1 MFIIKTQ
8 TNKHKDTKY
17 YTTKLV
23 ENFRTPTNKIRRRT
37 LLNLGQGYSGVDESE
52 WQALTTCIEEML
64 AGTMPLLEMPE
75 HIEKEA
81 SRIANLLIKKHGKEI
96 ATPNRIKH
104 FETIDI
110 ESLENSDVKSVGA
123 EHLSHEMAK
132 KLHLPDILSQAG
144 FNQKQTHL
152 ALATIIGRLLSPGSE
167 VATCD
172 YLRNKSALDE
182 VMGVD
187 FSRLSK
193 NQLYDISDLLLKHK
207 EKIEKDLFEHEKT
220 VLQFEETVT
229 LFDLT
234 NTYFE
239 GQSKK
244 NDNAALGRS
253 KEKRSD
259 CVLVSLALVLDA
271 SGFPKHS
278 HIYQGNISEP
288 NTLEKM
294 LQPASKKAIVVMDA
308 GIATEDNIAWLTEHN
323 YKYLVVSR
331 KRNQEIPENIAGVVV
346 KEDSYNKVTTYLV
359 KATDG
364 AENELY
370 CHSEAME
377 AKGTDLIEKF
387 KTRFTDALTIIK
399 NGLSKKGGTKKYA
412 KICER
417 IGRLKEKHKQV
428 AHRYTIQVVTDEK
441 KTLVTEITWEYQTK
455 DTGKS
460 AGIYC
465 IRTNQTQMDNHMVW
479 KTYRMLND
487 VESAF
492 RTLKTDLGMR
502 PVYHQKTDRVTG
514 HIFISLL
521 AYHLLHAIRYHLKN
535 HKINDSWETIMS
547 KLSNHYRI
555 TTSAQC
561 KEGNIIHVRKSMRPS
576 PEQLKIYQA
585 CDVSTIPLKTIIT
598 AY

>member
-8 TNKHKDTKY
+8 TSKHNNTKY

-23 ENFRTPTNKIRRRT
+23 ENFRTPANKIRRRT
-37 LLNLGQGYSGVDESE
+37 LLNLGQGYAGVEESE
-52 WQALTTCIEEML
+52 WPALTTCIEEIL
-64 AGTMPLLEMPE
+64 AGVIPLFSISE
-75 HIEKEA
+75 HIGKEA
-81 SRIANLLIKKHGKEI
+81 SRIANLLIKKHGKEL
-96 ATPNRIKH
+96 TMQNSIKH

-110 ESLENSDVKSVGA
+110 ASVENSDAKSVGA
-123 EHLSHEMAK
+123 EHLAHETAK
-132 KLHLPDILSQAG
+132 KLQVPEILAQAG
-144 FNQKQTHL
+144 FNQKQISL
-152 ALATIIGRLLSPGSE
+152 ALASIISRLLSPGSE

-182 VMGVD
+182 VMEVD
-187 FSRLSK
+187 FSKLSK

-207 EKIEKDLFEHEKT
+207 EKIEKALFEQEKT
-220 VLQFEETVT
+220 ALKFQETVT

-244 NDNAALGRS
+244 NDNATLGRS

-259 CVLVSLALVLDA
+259 CVLVSLALVLDS

-278 HIYQGNISEP
+278 HIYKGNVSEP
-288 NTLEKM
+288 STMEEM
-294 LQPASKKAIVVMDA
+294 LQPASKEAIVVMDA
-308 GIATEDNIAWLTEHN
+308 GIATEDNIAWLTKHN

-331 KRNQEIPENIAGVVV
+331 KRNQELPVGIEGVIV
-346 KEDSYNKVTTYLV
+346 KEDANNKVTTYLV
-359 KATDG
+359 NAADS
-364 AENELY
+364 EESELY

-377 AKGTDLIEKF
+377 AKSTDLIEKF
-387 KTRFTDALTIIK
+387 KKRFTDALVIIK

-417 IGRLKEKHKQV
+417 IGRLKEKYKKISHQ
-428 AHRYTIQVVTDEK
+428 YTIQVTADEEK
-441 KTLVTEITWEYQTK
+441 QFATNITWEYQTK
-455 DTGKS
+455 ESGKA

-465 IRTNQTQMDNHMVW
+465 IRTNQTQMDNQAVW
-479 KTYRMLND
+479 NTYRMLND

-521 AYHLLHAIRYHLKN
+521 AYHLLHTIRYQLKN
-535 HKINDSWETIMS
+535 YEINDSWETILS
-547 KLSNHYRI
+547 KLENHYRI

-561 KEGNIIHVRKSMRPS
+561 KEGKVIHIRKSMRPN
-576 PEQLKIYQA
+576 PAQLKIYQA
-585 CDVSTIPLKTIIT
+585 CQVSGIPLNTIVT
-598 AY
+598 EY

>member
-8 TNKHKDTKY
+8 TSKRNNTKY
-17 YTTKLV
+17 YTIKLV
-23 ENFRTPTNKIRRRT
+23 ENSRTPTNKIHRRT
-37 LLNLGQGYSGVDESE
+37 LLNLGNDYCVIQESE
-52 WQALTTCIEEML
+52 WKALTDRIADILGGVIPLLAFSNHIEE
-64 AGTMPLLEMPE
+64 
-75 HIEKEA
+75 EA
-81 SRIANLLIKKHGKEI
+81 QRIANLLIKKHGKEI
-96 ATPNRIKH
+96 AAKNSINH

-110 ESLENSDVKSVGA
+110 NSVENSDVKSVGA
-123 EHLSHEMAK
+123 EHLSYETAK
-132 KLHLPDILSQAG
+132 KLHLPKILEQAG

-167 VATCD
+167 VSTCD

-182 VMGVD
+182 VMDVD
-187 FSRLSK
+187 FSGLSK
-193 NQLYDISDLLLKHK
+193 NKLYEISDLLLKHK
-207 EKIEKDLFEHEKT
+207 EKIETQLFEHEKT
-220 VLQFEETVT
+220 VLQFEEFVT

-278 HIYQGNISEP
+278 HIYKGNVSEP
-288 NTLEKM
+288 STMEEM
-294 LQPASKKAIVVMDA
+294 LKPASKDAIVVMDA
-308 GIATEDNIAWLTEHN
+308 GIATEDNIAWLTEHD
-323 YKYLVVSR
+323 YKYLVISR
-331 KRNQEIPENIAGVVV
+331 KRNQTLPENVEGVIV
-346 KEDSYNKVTTYLV
+346 KEDANNKVTTYLV
-359 KATDG
+359 NNTDSQ
-364 AENELY
+364 ETELY

-377 AKGTDLIEKF
+377 AKSTDLMDKF
-387 KTRFTDALTIIK
+387 KKRFTDALTIMK
-399 NGLSKKGGTKKYA
+399 NGLSKKGGTKKYS

-417 IGRLKEKHKQV
+417 IGRLKEKHSKV
-428 AHRYTIQVVTDEK
+428 AHHYTVEAIADETK
-441 KTLVTEITWEYQTK
+441 KFASEITWEHQPK
-455 DTGKS
+455 ESGKS

-465 IRTNQTQMDNHMVW
+465 IRTNQTQMDNNTVW

-492 RTLKTDLGMR
+492 RTLKTDLGLR

-521 AYHLLHAIRYHLKN
+521 AYHLLHTIRYQLKT
-535 HKINDSWETIMS
+535 HSVHDGWETIMS
-547 KLSNHYRI
+547 KLENHYRI
-555 TTSAQC
+555 TTSAQR
-561 KEGNIIHVRKSMRPS
+561 KEGKTIHIRKSMRPN
-576 PEQLKIYQA
+576 PEQMKIYQA
-585 CDVSTIPLKTIIT
+585 CEIATIPLKSIIT
-598 AY
+598 EY

>member
-8 TNKHKDTKY
+8 TSKHNDSKY

-23 ENFRTPTNKIRRRT
+23 ENFRTPTNKVKRRT
-37 LLNLGQGYSGVDESE
+37 LLNLGQGYSGVAESE
-52 WQALTTCIEEML
+52 WQELTICIEDVL
-64 AGTMPLLEMPE
+64 SGAMPLFAMPA
-75 HIEKEA
+75 HIEAEA
-81 SRIANLLIKKHGKEI
+81 KRIADLLIKKHGKEI
-96 ATPNRIKH
+96 AMQNSIKH

-110 ESLENSDVKSVGA
+110 ASVENSNVKSVGA
-123 EHLSHEMAK
+123 ENLSHETAK
-132 KLHLPDILSQAG
+132 KLHLPEILSQAG
-144 FNQKQTHL
+144 FNQKQTNL

-172 YLRNKSALDE
+172 YLRSKSALDE
-182 VMGVD
+182 VMDVD

-193 NQLYDISDLLLKHK
+193 NQLYEISDLLLKHK
-207 EKIEKDLFEHEKT
+207 EKIEKNLFEHEKMA
-220 VLQFEETVT
+220 LKFEETVT

-244 NDNAALGRS
+244 NTNAALGRS

-259 CVLVSLALVLDA
+259 CVLVSLALVLDS

-278 HIYQGNISEP
+278 HIYKGNVSEP
-288 NTLEKM
+288 STMEEM
-294 LQPASKKAIVVMDA
+294 LKPASKEAIVVMDA
-308 GIATEDNIAWLTEHN
+308 GIATENNIAWLTEHN

-331 KRNQEIPENIAGVVV
+331 KKNQELPEGIEGVVV
-346 KEDSYNKVTTYLV
+346 KEDTNNKVTTYLV
-359 KATDG
+359 NTTDS
-364 AENELY
+364 EESELY

-377 AKGTDLIEKF
+377 AKGSDLIEKF
-387 KTRFTDALTIIK
+387 KKRFTDALTIIK

-417 IGRLKEKHKQV
+417 IGRLKEKYKKV
-428 AHRYTIQVVTDEK
+428 AHQYTVKVIADDNKE
-441 KTLVTEITWEYQTK
+441 LASEITWEHHTK
-455 DTGKS
+455 ESGKS

-465 IRTNQTQMDNHMVW
+465 IRTNQTQMDNHAVW

-521 AYHLLHAIRYHLKN
+521 AYHLLHTIRYQLKREG
-535 HKINDSWETIMS
+535 INDSWETIMS
-547 KLSNHYRI
+547 KLKNHYRI

-561 KEGNIIHVRKSMRPS
+561 KEGKTIHVRKSMRPN
-576 PEQLKIYQA
+576 PEQMKIYQA
-585 CDVSTIPLKTIIT
+585 CEISTTPLKSIIT
-598 AY
+598 EY